1 MLTLGIVLF
10 VVLTFAAALIAGVQ
24 VPTATIIAV
33 AMTATLLLSHCGS
46 GGPRIR
52 S

>member
-10 VVLTFAAALIAGVQ
+10 VVLTFAAALIAGVR
-24 VPTATIIAV
+24 VPTATIIVV
-33 AMTATLLLSHCGS
+33 AMTATLLLYHRGS